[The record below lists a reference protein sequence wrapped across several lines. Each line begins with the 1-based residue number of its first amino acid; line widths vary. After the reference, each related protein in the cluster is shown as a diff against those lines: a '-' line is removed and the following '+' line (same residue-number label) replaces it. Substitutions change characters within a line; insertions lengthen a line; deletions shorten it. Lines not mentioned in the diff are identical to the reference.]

1 MTEKTPEI
9 DEMPFEEAMSELTKT
24 VVQLEA
30 GDLSL
35 EASLELYERG
45 QALSKRCQALLESAV
60 LKVEQLSADGEIIDR
75 SPE

>member
-1 MTEKTPEI
+1 MTENILEI
-9 DEMPFEEAMSELTKT
+9 DDMPFEEAMAALTNT
-24 VVQLEA
+24 VMQLEA

-45 QALSKRCQALLESAV
+45 QALSKRCQVLLESAV